1 MVDISLYSLT
11 MKDADWRLDSSRN
24 LSAARLC
31 TPLFITRWGRF
42 RSLVL
47 NACLFRN
54 TAVPDSRNG
63 YHVNCCDSNLSWPRR
78 ICLRDHFHVRT
89 TSFHPI
95 LFRAHYGSCYRS
107 PITPDDLQTSGRM
120 AFRANRTPAAPSTLD
135 QVTIHDTH
143 KECQTPQMDQRGS
156 FIVVKGEGEVNDK
169 HEGLGLDNDLESC
182 VGETQT
188 LSHGT

>member
-1 MVDISLYSLT
+1 
-11 MKDADWRLDSSRN
+11 
-24 LSAARLC
+24 
-31 TPLFITRWGRF
+31 
-42 RSLVL
+42 
-47 NACLFRN
+47 
-54 TAVPDSRNG
+54 
-63 YHVNCCDSNLSWPRR
+63 
-78 ICLRDHFHVRT
+78 
-89 TSFHPI
+89 
-95 LFRAHYGSCYRS
+95 
-107 PITPDDLQTSGRM
+107 M